1 MNKDKMRNDGQKPA
15 PEKMDFFAAEKEARH
30 VTGSNREEWENR
42 SAGSRQRGPAGRYQG
57 LLGGKNSHKSKSP
70 AQNYK
75 EKVLTE
81 DLLEAEASSVEPEPV
96 AEPEP
101 EIAPEPVVEPEAEI
115 VSEPVVEP
123 EAEIVS
129 EPAAEPEPEIVPEPA
144 VEPEPEIVPEPVAEP
159 EMETILEPE
168 VARASV
174 ESDLFNALTEDP
186 ELQDSFSP
194 MDMAAFLISCHQSGG
209 DSEEDLAAALL
220 NSAKQD
226 DPSDQAFF
234 DRLDAQN
241 AAAPVSARQPD
252 PVPAAPETTFVEPED
267 EYDDDDYDDYD
278 DLDDDDDDDDP
289 PKRKKRGGLIA
300 AVIAALLCV
309 GVLGSAF
316 AVSRRSTIFPRV
328 SIHGE
333 NVSAMTLDEAA
344 AVVEKSG
351 WDGPDAVVL
360 KAELPASV
368 DLEVKAE
375 DVGWTATAEEAAQA
389 AFDYGRD
396 GNLITNF
403 INYVRTSFSG
413 HEIAD
418 DLTKE
423 TDDSALKSMVK
434 KAVDKANDAMSEGEM
449 EVDLEKKV
457 LRMVKGGDL
466 LMVEADEVY
475 DRVLEALE
483 KGDREISCIKQLDED
498 ADVPDVDLEKVH
510 DEICGEPENA
520 SYDTEKKEIVE
531 GKPGVEFDL
540 KEAERLWE
548 EAGIGDLVEIPL
560 EVTEPEFKKENV
572 TELFADKLASKST
585 SLSGSSG
592 NRINNITLAAQ
603 KINGVI
609 IEPGKSFSYNTT
621 VGQRTTARGFRE
633 AGAYVNGQVVNEVG
647 GGICQ
652 VSSTLYYCTLYSNL
666 KILART
672 NHYFPVA
679 YIESGLDATVS
690 WGAPDFRFE
699 NNRTFPVKIVAYVSN
714 GAVTVEIW
722 GTNVDGSTVKMDST
736 SSGMT
741 TTTYRNVY
749 DKNGNLLTRTQ
760 EAVSVYHSHNE
771 TPAATPRPVTTP
783 TPVQPTP
790 PPVQPTPTPV
800 QPTPPPVEPT
810 PDVPTPDVPDVP
822 SEGGE

>member
-1 MNKDKMRNDGQKPA
+1 MNNDQINHNGQTPVS
-15 PEKMDFFAAEKEARH
+15 EEMDFLAAGREARR
-30 VTGSNREEWENR
+30 VTGADEHEMENR
-42 SAGSRQRGPAGRYQG
+42 SSGTRRRGPSGRHEG
-57 LLGGKNSHKSKSP
+57 LLGSKSSHKSK
-70 AQNYK
+70 
-75 EKVLTE
+75 T
-81 DLLEAEASSVEPEPV
+81 
-96 AEPEP
+96 
-101 EIAPEPVVEPEAEI
+101 
-115 VSEPVVEP
+115 VSEQELS
-123 EAEIVS
+123 A
-129 EPAAEPEPEIVPEPA
+129 
-144 VEPEPEIVPEPVAEP
+144 
-159 EMETILEPE
+159 ILKKD
-168 VARASV
+168 ADT
-174 ESDLFNALTEDP
+174 SDTELLRALTVDAKP
-186 ELQDSFSP
+186 EENTYAAL
-194 MDMAAFLISCHQSGG
+194 DMAAYLTSDTG
-209 DSEEDLAAALL
+209 SESDANAELAAALL
-220 NSAKQD
+220 KHTEDD
-226 DPSDQAFF
+226 DPLEQALF
-234 DRLDAQN
+234 DRLDAQEQEQEQELPI
-241 AAAPVSARQPD
+241 AEEVFEEEVVP
-252 PVPAAPETTFVEPED
+252 PVPPIDDPED
-267 EYDDDDYDDYD
+267 RFEDYGDE
-278 DLDDDDDDDDP
+278 DDDDDDDDDYVSP
-289 PKRKKRGGLIA
+289 RRKKRGGLIA
-300 AVIAALLCV
+300 AVVAALLCV

-328 SIHGE
+328 SIQGE
-333 NVSAMTLDEAA
+333 NVSAMTVDEAA
-344 AVVEKSG
+344 SVVRNAG

-368 DLEVKAE
+368 DLEVKAK

-389 AFDYGRD
+389 AYDYGRD
-396 GNLITNF
+396 GNLFTNF
-403 INYVRTSFSG
+403 INYVRTSFQG

-423 TDDSALKSMVK
+423 TDDAALKAMVK
-434 KAVDKANDAMSEGEM
+434 DAVDKANDAMTEGNM
-449 EVDLEKKV
+449 EVDVEHKV
-457 LRMVKGGDL
+457 LRIVKGGDL

-475 DRVLEALE
+475 NRVLEALE
-483 KGDREISCIKQLDED
+483 DGKRDISCIKQVDED
-498 ADVPDVDLEKVH
+498 AEIEDVDLEALH
-510 DEICGEPENA
+510 DEVCGEPENA

-531 GKPGVEFDL
+531 GKPGIEFDL
-540 KEAERLWE
+540 DEAKRLWE
-548 EAGIGDLVEIPL
+548 DAKVGDLVEIPL

-572 TELFADKLASKST
+572 TELFADKLASKTT
-585 SLSGSSG
+585 SLSGSSAS
-592 NRINNITLAAQ
+592 RINNITLAAQ
-603 KINGVI
+603 KINGVVL
-609 IEPGKSFSYNTT
+609 EPGQSFSYNTT

-666 KILART
+666 KITART

-699 NNRTFPVKIVAYVSN
+699 NNRTFPVKIVAYVSG

-722 GTNVDGSTVKMDST
+722 GTNVDGSYVRMDST

-771 TPAATPRPVTTP
+771 TPAQPTPAPYQP

-800 QPTPPPVEPT
+800 EPTPPPE
-810 PDVPTPDVPDVP
+810 VPTPDVPDDPGVP

>member
-1 MNKDKMRNDGQKPA
+1 MNHDNSRNDGQKPGR
-15 PEKMDFFAAEKEARH
+15 EKMDFFAAGKEARH
-30 VTGSNREEWENR
+30 VTGSNRGEWENR
-42 SAGSRQRGPAGRYQG
+42 SSGSRQRGPSGRYQG
-57 LLGGKNSHKSKSP
+57 LLGSKNGHKSKSP
-70 AQNYK
+70 AQD
-75 EKVLTE
+75 LTE
-81 DLLEAEASSVEPEPV
+81 KKLEEALREEEP
-96 AEPEP
+96 
-101 EIAPEPVVEPEAEI
+101 
-115 VSEPVVEP
+115 
-123 EAEIVS
+123 
-129 EPAAEPEPEIVPEPA
+129 PAAEPEPEIVPKPV
-144 VEPEPEIVPEPVAEP
+144 VEPEPEIVPEPVVEP
-159 EMETILEPE
+159 EPEIVPEPVVEPE
-168 VARASV
+168 IAKASV
-174 ESDLFNALTEDP
+174 DAELLDALMQETEPD
-186 ELQDSFSP
+186 DSFSP
-194 MDMAAFLISCHQSGG
+194 MDMAAFLISARQSGD
-209 DSEEDLAAALL
+209 DSIEGLAEALL
-220 NSAKQD
+220 NSAKED
-226 DPSDQAFF
+226 DPSDQALF

-241 AAAPVSARQPD
+241 AAASTFRQQPD
-252 PVPAAPETTFVEPED
+252 PVPAAPETTFVEPEA
-267 EYDDDDYDDYD
+267 EQDDDDYDEYGDYD
-278 DLDDDDDDDDP
+278 EDDEDDDP
-289 PKRKKRGGLIA
+289 PRRRKRGGLIA

-333 NVSAMTLDEAA
+333 NVSAMTVDEAA
-344 AVVEKSG
+344 SVVAKSG

-368 DLEVKAE
+368 DLEIKAE
-375 DVGWTATAEEAAQA
+375 NVGWTATAEEAAQA

-396 GNLITNF
+396 GNLFTNF
-403 INYVRTSFSG
+403 FNYVRTSFNG

-423 TDDSALKSMVK
+423 TKESVLRALVK
-434 KAVDKANDAMSEGEM
+434 KAVDAANDAMTEGNM

-457 LRMVKGGDL
+457 LRIVKGGDL
-466 LMVEADEVY
+466 FMLDTDEVY
-475 DRVLEALE
+475 DRVTEALE
-483 KGDREISCIKQLDED
+483 KGTREISCIKQLNENTE
-498 ADVPDVDLEKVH
+498 VEDVDLEALH
-510 DEICGEPENA
+510 DEVCGEPENA

-540 KEAERLWE
+540 QEAERLWND
-548 EAGIGDLVEIPL
+548 ANAGDLVEIPL

-572 TELFADKLASKST
+572 KELYADKLASKST
-585 SLSGSSG
+585 SLSGSSS

-666 KILART
+666 KITART

-699 NNRTFPVKIVAYVSN
+699 NNRTFPVKIVAYVS
-714 GAVTVEIW
+714 GGSVTVEIW
-722 GTNVDGSTVKMDST
+722 GTNVDGTSVKMDST
-736 SSGMT
+736 TSGMT

-749 DKNGNLLTRTQ
+749 DKDGKLLTRTQ

-771 TPAATPRPVTTP
+771 TPPATPKPVVTP

-790 PPVQPTPTPV
+790 PPAQPTPTPV
-800 QPTPPPVEPT
+800 QPTPPPAEPT
-810 PDVPTPDVPDVP
+810 PEAPTPVVPDVP
-822 SEGGE
+822 PEGGE

>member
-1 MNKDKMRNDGQKPA
+1 MNKGNNRNDGQEPVH
-15 PEKMDFFAAEKEARH
+15 EKMDFFAAEKEARH

-42 SAGSRQRGPAGRYQG
+42 SAGSRQRGPAGRYEG
-57 LLGGKNSHKSKSP
+57 LRSGKSSQKSRST
-70 AQNYK
+70 AHDTAEK
-75 EKVLTE
+75 EFTE
-81 DLLEAEASSVEPEPV
+81 ALREEEKPSAR
-96 AEPEP
+96 PEP
-101 EIAPEPVVEPEAEI
+101 EIAPEPVARPEPEIAP
-115 VSEPVVEP
+115 EPV
-123 EAEIVS
+123 AQ
-129 EPAAEPEPEIVPEPA
+129 PEPEIVAEPEPA
-144 VEPEPEIVPEPVAEP
+144 EATRKSVSGDAELPVAQTGDAEP
-159 EMETILEPE
+159 
-168 VARASV
+168 
-174 ESDLFNALTEDP
+174 
-186 ELQDSFSP
+186 QDAFSP
-194 MDMAAFLISCHQSGG
+194 MDMAAFLISSSRSDG
-209 DSEEDLAAALL
+209 DSDEDLAAVLL
-220 NSAKQD
+220 KSAQEE
-226 DPSDQAFF
+226 DPSDQALF
-234 DRLDAQN
+234 DRLDAQI
-241 AAAPVSARQPD
+241 AAASGFRQQPD
-252 PVPAAPETTFVEPED
+252 PDPAAPDTTFVEPEPED
-267 EYDDDDYDDYD
+267 HDDDYGEY
-278 DLDDDDDDDDP
+278 DDDDDDDDP
-289 PKRKKRGGLIA
+289 PRRKKRGGLIA

-333 NVSAMTLDEAA
+333 NVSAMTVDEAA
-344 AVVEKSG
+344 SVVEKSG

-368 DLEVKAE
+368 DLEIKAE
-375 DVGWTATAEEAAQA
+375 DVGWTATAKEAAQA
-389 AFDYGRD
+389 AYDYGRD
-396 GNLITNF
+396 GNLFTNF
-403 INYVRTSFSG
+403 VNYVRTSFSG

-434 KAVDKANDAMSEGEM
+434 KAVDKANDAMTEGNM

-457 LRMVKGGDL
+457 LRIVKGGDL
-466 LMVEADEVY
+466 FMVEADEVY
-475 DRVLEALE
+475 DRVVEALE
-483 KGDREISCIKQLDED
+483 EGTREISCIRQLDED
-498 ADVPDVDLEKVH
+498 TEVEDVDLEALH
-510 DEICGEPENA
+510 DEVCGEPENA
-520 SYDTEKKEIVE
+520 SYDVEKKEIVE

-540 KEAERLWE
+540 KEAERLWN
-548 EAGIGDLVEIPL
+548 EANAGDLVEIPL

-572 TELFADKLASKST
+572 KELYADKLASKST
-585 SLSGSSG
+585 SLSGSSA

-699 NNRTFPVKIVAYVSN
+699 NNRTFPVKIVAYVT
-714 GAVTVEIW
+714 GGTVTVEIW

-749 DKNGNLLTRTQ
+749 DKDGNLLSRTQ
-760 EAVSVYHSHNE
+760 EAVSVYHSHDE
-771 TPAATPRPVTTP
+771 SRPVTTPTPVSTP

-810 PDVPTPDVPDVP
+810 PEAPTPDVPDVP
-822 SEGGE
+822 PEGGE